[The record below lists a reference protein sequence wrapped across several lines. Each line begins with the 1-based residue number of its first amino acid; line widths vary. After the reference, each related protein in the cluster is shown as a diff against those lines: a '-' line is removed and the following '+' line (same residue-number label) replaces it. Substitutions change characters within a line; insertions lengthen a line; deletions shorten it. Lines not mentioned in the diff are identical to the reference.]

1 MLEDGWW
8 NPDFAS
14 GSSALRR
21 QPAKHA
27 TPYLVRDLVNRN
39 HYQRTHKEHR
49 TATQMSGGASVKVK
63 VLFFASSREAAG
75 CSSTDMSVTSESRI
89 SGGDDVTSS
98 SSAPNTA
105 DLRRILADAYPKLAP
120 LVMDEDSIT
129 LALNE
134 EYVPAGEI
142 LPLKDGD
149 TVALIP
155 PISGG

>member
-1 MLEDGWW
+1 
-8 NPDFAS
+8 
-14 GSSALRR
+14 
-21 QPAKHA
+21 
-27 TPYLVRDLVNRN
+27 
-39 HYQRTHKEHR
+39 
-49 TATQMSGGASVKVK
+49 
-63 VLFFASSREAAG
+63 
-75 CSSTDMSVTSESRI
+75 MSVTSDSSRI
-89 SGGDDVTSS
+89 EGGGDATSS
-98 SSAPNTA
+98 SPNTA

>member
-1 MLEDGWW
+1 MSEE
-8 NPDFAS
+8 
-14 GSSALRR
+14 GSA
-21 QPAKHA
+21 
-27 TPYLVRDLVNRN
+27 
-39 HYQRTHKEHR
+39 
-49 TATQMSGGASVKVK
+49 KVK

-75 CSSTDMSVTSESRI
+75 CSSTDISVTSESRI
-89 SGGDDVTSS
+89 SGDDATSS

-105 DLRRILADAYPKLAP
+105 DLRRILADTYPKLAP